1 LPKKLSGKLRP
12 AAKKSKRLPN
22 RELWDSPALL
32 ASIVDSSDDAIISKT
47 LDGIIT
53 SWNPGAERIY
63 GYRAGEVIGKPIS
76 ILAPEDRGGE
86 IPALLEKI
94 RRGERV
100 EHYESVRRTK
110 DRRRLN
116 VSITVSPV
124 RNASGKIVGASAIA
138 RDISSIQQARREA
151 RESESRAH
159 AIFQSAAQAIFIVDA
174 AGQIVTVNP
183 VTRSMFGY
191 SSEELVGKPVELLVP
206 QQFRGGHK
214 AHRDGFFRSPQQR
227 PMGLGLE
234 LRARHK
240 DGTEF
245 FVEISLSYIES
256 AQGPLG
262 VAFVSD
268 ISRRRAD
275 EQSIRQQREDLRNLS
290 ARLMTAQDDER
301 RRIARDLHDDLSQ
314 QLAFL
319 AMDLGRLGMTPAA
332 QGMASELRPLQLRAA
347 DIAQAVRR
355 ISHQLHPSVL
365 DDIGLEAALEQ
376 YCEEFEQRSGIATR
390 FTSRN
395 VPESLRPEIARSIY
409 HIAQECLHNVS
420 KHARTTKVSVTLE
433 FADDMLRLM
442 VKDQGIGLR
451 VDQPGNKGI
460 GFVAMKERANLVNG
474 TLSIQSETG
483 AGTEVSV
490 EVPMSNSA

>member
-1 LPKKLSGKLRP
+1 MPKKDSRKLRP
-12 AAKKSKRLPN
+12 ATNKSKRH
-22 RELWDSPALL
+22 REVWDSPALL

-76 ILAPEDRGGE
+76 MLAPEDRVDE
-86 IPALLEKI
+86 IPAILEKI

-100 EHYESVRRTK
+100 EHFESVRVTK
-110 DRRRLN
+110 DKRRVD

-124 RNASGKIVGASAIA
+124 RNAQGNIVGASAIA
-138 RDISSIQQARREA
+138 RDITSIQQAHRKA
-151 RESESRAH
+151 RESESRAQ
-159 AIFQSAAQAIFIVDA
+159 AIFQSAAQAILIVDA
-174 AGQIVTVNP
+174 AGKIVAVNP
-183 VTRSMFGY
+183 ATRAMFGY
-191 SSEELVGKPVELLVP
+191 FPDELMGKPVELLVP
-206 QQFRGGHK
+206 QEFRSGHK
-214 AHRDGFFRSPQQR
+214 AHRDGFFRSPQAR

-240 DGTEF
+240 DATEF
-245 FVEISLSYIES
+245 FVEISLSFIES

-275 EQSIRQQREDLRNLS
+275 EQAIRQQREDLRNLS

-319 AMDLGRLGMTPAA
+319 AMDLGRAGMNPAA
-332 QGMASELRPLQLRAA
+332 QRMASELRPLQLRAA
-347 DIAQAVRR
+347 EISQAVRR
-355 ISHQLHPSVL
+355 ISHELHPSVL

-376 YCEEFEQRSGIATR
+376 YCEEFEQRSGIATH

-395 VPESLRPEIARSIY
+395 VPESLRPEVARSIY

-420 KHARTTKVSVTLE
+420 KHARTAEVSVTLE
-433 FADDMLRLM
+433 FADNLLRLL
-442 VKDQGIGLR
+442 VKDQGVGLR
-451 VDQPGNKGI
+451 VDRPGTKGI

-474 TLSIQSETG
+474 RLSIQSETG

-490 EVPMSNSA
+490 EVPLSDSA

>member
-1 LPKKLSGKLRP
+1 
-12 AAKKSKRLPN
+12 
-22 RELWDSPALL
+22 
-32 ASIVDSSDDAIISKT
+32 
-47 LDGIIT
+47 
-53 SWNPGAERIY
+53 
-63 GYRAGEVIGKPIS
+63 
-76 ILAPEDRGGE
+76 
-86 IPALLEKI
+86 
-94 RRGERV
+94 
-100 EHYESVRRTK
+100 
-110 DRRRLN
+110 
-116 VSITVSPV
+116 
-124 RNASGKIVGASAIA
+124 
-138 RDISSIQQARREA
+138 
-151 RESESRAH
+151 
-159 AIFQSAAQAIFIVDA
+159 
-174 AGQIVTVNP
+174 
-183 VTRSMFGY
+183 
-191 SSEELVGKPVELLVP
+191 
-206 QQFRGGHK
+206 
-214 AHRDGFFRSPQQR
+214 
-227 PMGLGLE
+227 MGLGLE

-319 AMDLGRLGMTPAA
+319 AMDLGRAGMNPAA
-332 QGMASELRPLQLRAA
+332 QGIVSELRPLQVRAA
-347 DIAQAVRR
+347 EIAQAVRR

-376 YCEEFEQRSGIATR
+376 YCEEFEERSGIAAR

-395 VPESLRPEIARSIY
+395 VPESLRPEVARSIY

-420 KHARTTKVSVTLE
+420 KHSRTETVSVTLE

-442 VKDQGIGLR
+442 VKDQGIGLH
-451 VDQPGNKGI
+451 VDQPGTKGI
-460 GFVAMKERANLVNG
+460 GFVAMQERANLVNG
-474 TLSIQSETG
+474 RLSIQSETG

-490 EVPMSNSA
+490 EVPMSTSA